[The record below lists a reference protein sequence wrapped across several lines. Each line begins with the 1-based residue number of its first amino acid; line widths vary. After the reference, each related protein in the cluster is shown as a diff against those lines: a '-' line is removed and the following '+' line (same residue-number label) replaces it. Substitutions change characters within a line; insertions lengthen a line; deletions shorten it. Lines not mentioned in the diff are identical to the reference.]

1 MSVRPAAVA
10 GQFYPQNCDELRA
23 MIRVL
28 LADCHVDIHQAKA
41 LIAPHAGY
49 IYSGPTAAHA
59 YATLDAARIKRVVLL
74 GPAHRVPF
82 YGLSLPSAN
91 AFATPLG
98 QVPLDEQLMEE
109 ALALPHVSVN
119 AEAHAMEHSLEMQIP
134 FLQEVLDDF
143 TLIPLCVGAADIGS
157 VANVV
162 NHLWGGDET
171 LVVISSD
178 LSHFHPYAE
187 ARDIDQQSIARILAM
202 QPDLD
207 HEQACGATPVN
218 GLLLAAASHQLTPH
232 LLDYRNSGDT
242 AGDKQSVVGYPA
254 IAFCNT
260 QQENVDE

>member
-10 GQFYPQNCDELRA
+10 GQFYPQDTDELRA
-23 MIRVL
+23 MIRAL
-28 LADCHVDIHQAKA
+28 LADCHVDIHQPKA

-49 IYSGPTAAHA
+49 IYSGLTAAHA
-59 YATLDAARIKRVVLL
+59 YATLNGARIKRVVLL

-82 YGLSLPSAN
+82 YGLSLPDAD

-98 QVPLDEQLMEE
+98 QVPLDQQLMEK
-109 ALALPHVSVN
+109 ALALPDVSVN
-119 AEAHAMEHSLEMQIP
+119 AQAHAMEHSLEVQIP

-143 TLIPLCVGAADIGS
+143 TLVPLCVGAVDIGS
-157 VANVV
+157 VAAVI

-171 LVVISSD
+171 LIVISSD

-187 ARDIDQQSIARILAM
+187 ARDIDQHSLTRMLAM
-202 QPDLD
+202 QPELN

-218 GLLLAAASHQLTPH
+218 GLLLAAASHPLTPH

-254 IAFCNT
+254 IAFCAT
-260 QQENVDE
+260 QQENVYE